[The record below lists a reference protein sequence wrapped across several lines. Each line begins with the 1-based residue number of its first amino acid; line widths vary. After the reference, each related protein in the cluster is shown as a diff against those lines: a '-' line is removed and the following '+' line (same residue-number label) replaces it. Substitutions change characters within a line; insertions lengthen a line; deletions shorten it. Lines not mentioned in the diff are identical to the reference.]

1 MSELIMA
8 SFIGTSLAL
17 LLAYV
22 TKLAKAGAWT
32 AVRRARSRLLSFKR
46 EMRHKRRLKWVREQ
60 KFHMTHLAHLANTAD
75 EYRLRHTDCWTHA
88 MWNAF
93 WGATRELW
101 ERGIREELHYPGS
114 DVHVQLVSEH
124 GLGLRVR
131 GGTGEDRWHLEHHA
145 ASDMWGG
152 GAGNAPEYCL
162 CGQHYYEHMPIH
174 RMSTS
179 LGPFLTQ
186 AVSAAA

>member
-1 MSELIMA
+1 MA

-75 EYRLRHTDCWTHA
+75 EYRLLHTDCWTHA

-131 GGTGEDRWHLEHHA
+131 GGTVKTVGTWNTTPQA
-145 ASDMWGG
+145 IC
-152 GAGNAPEYCL
+152 GAEAPET
-162 CGQHYYEHMPIH
+162 H
-174 RMSTS
+174 RSTAS
-179 LGPFLTQ
+179 
-186 AVSAAA
+186 AVSTITNTCPSTA

>member
-1 MSELIMA
+1 MSELIIA

-17 LLAYV
+17 LLAYL
-22 TKLAKAGAWT
+22 TKLARAGTWT
-32 AVRRARSRLLSFKR
+32 VVRSARSQWLTYRGEVRR
-46 EMRHKRRLKWVREQ
+46 KRRVKWVREQ
-60 KFHMTHLAHLANTAD
+60 RFHMTHLAHLANTAD

-114 DVHVQLVSEH
+114 DVHVQLVSER

-131 GGTGEDRWHLEHHA
+131 GGTGEDRWHFEHHA
-145 ASDMWGG
+145 ADKVCGG
-152 GAGNAPEYCL
+152 GSGNAPEYCV
-162 CGQHYYEHMPIH
+162 CGQNYYDHNPYH
-174 RMSTS
+174 WSSTC
-179 LGPFLTQ
+179 LGPFLPE
-186 AVSAAA
+186 VGSLAA